1 MLPLNVYSH
10 SFFYLHSSSY
20 ITYIRVGL
28 QTNYSKG
35 LGLIEHFQVNLV
47 RVTIYYVLQN
57 TKS

>member
-1 MLPLNVYSH
+1 MFIHTHLFIYIQVVTLLN
-10 SFFYLHSSSY
+10 
-20 ITYIRVGL
+20 IRVGL